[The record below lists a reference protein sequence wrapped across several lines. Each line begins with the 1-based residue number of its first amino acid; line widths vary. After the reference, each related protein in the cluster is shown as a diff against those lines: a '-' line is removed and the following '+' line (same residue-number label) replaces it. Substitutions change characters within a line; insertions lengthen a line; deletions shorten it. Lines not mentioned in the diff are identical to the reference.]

1 MQSTAVAGSA
11 ETSADLPP
19 GAPFVLSR
27 PHGTVIA
34 DGIRTGFDSA
44 RDAAAALKS
53 GTVTSV
59 AGALAFDPSHPAAL
73 VAPQTLRHHPGSW
86 APRLQTIPPVRAG
99 ASVPPEDE
107 HLAR

>member
-11 ETSADLPP
+11 ETPADLPP

-53 GTVTSV
+53 GAVTSV

-73 VAPQTLRHHPGSW
+73 I
-86 APRLQTIPPVRAG
+86 APRALRRHPASWTPRPHTLPNVRAG
-99 ASVPPEDE
+99 AWIPPEDE
-107 HLAR
+107 H